1 MARNNQLLNPNARAA
16 LDRLKMET
24 ADEVGVQLKQGYN
37 GDIKSKDAGYIGG
50 NMVKKMIQSYE
61 NSAAGGR

>member
-24 ADEVGVQLKQGYN
+24 AGEVGVQLKQGYN
-37 GDIKSKDAGYIGG
+37 GDIKSKDAGNIGG

-61 NSAAGGR
+61 NSAAGGQ

>member
-1 MARNNQLLNPNARAA
+1 MARSNQILNPNARAA

-24 ADEVGVQLKQGYN
+24 ASEVGVTLNQGYN
-37 GDIKSKDAGYIGG
+37 GDIKSRDAGFIGG

-61 NSAAGGR
+61 NSLPGS